1 MVLHEKKKKTEVS
14 ARGPRER
21 DTVIRE
27 GYGFDGLHGVVE
39 PMANS
44 SLHVGFECNDLVF
57 AALLAS
63 IGYACG
69 SRKANTVVSC
79 FNH

>member
-1 MVLHEKKKKTEVS
+1 
-14 ARGPRER
+14 
-21 DTVIRE
+21 VIRE

-69 SRKANTVVSC
+69 SRQPNTGPLVVSITDY
-79 FNH
+79 HALLDWGREGEEW